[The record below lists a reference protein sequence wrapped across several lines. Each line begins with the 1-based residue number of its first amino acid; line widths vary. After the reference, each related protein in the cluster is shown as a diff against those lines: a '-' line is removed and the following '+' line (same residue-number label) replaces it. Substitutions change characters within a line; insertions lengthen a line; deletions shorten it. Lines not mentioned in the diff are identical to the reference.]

1 MMMASALILGT
12 LPVSAE
18 NAPSEK
24 AFLEKVPSE
33 NTISEFVLSDS
44 SKVFDIDEVVVVSQP
59 KEAFR
64 LRQQALSSTS
74 LGSFQIQKLGVHDL
88 RELSQYIPNF
98 VMPNYGSRL
107 SSAMYVRGIGSRVN
121 SPAVG
126 IYLDGI
132 PVMNKAAFNLHNY
145 QLSRVDMLRGPQGTL
160 YGQNTEGGLVK
171 MYSRN
176 PFSYEGTDVRIGYGS
191 KYYRNGEVAHYQ
203 RINDH
208 FGFSVAGFYDG
219 QNGFFRNTNT
229 GDRADKYNEAGGKLS
244 LNFRLNKGW
253 SIDWLANYQYV
264 DQNAFPYGLLDLETG
279 KSAQP
284 STTFTGTY
292 RRNNLITGLNIG
304 HHGESFDFAS
314 VTSYQYLKDR
324 MLMDQDYMPA
334 DYMHI
339 LQEQLSNAITQEF
352 TFKST
357 KPVGGFWHWTTGAF
371 FSYEWLKTNGP
382 VFFDDALTA
391 PIGNA
396 VQTQMYNAIL
406 GSMTS
411 KMMQAGMPEVAAK
424 KAAEAAIAKA
434 GGISMSVA
442 MGAPGRYHTPQYNL
456 GFYHESNFDITPRLK
471 GTLGLRYDYMHNE
484 VHYESSAFMA
494 MTANVMGKE
503 ATYTLRS
510 MLDNRAKDSYNQLLP
525 KFGLSWTLDDNQS
538 NVYATVSKGYRAG
551 GYNIQMF
558 SDILQTE
565 LNANRQQAMRGDYDV
580 PHTDEDYDNVNHTIS
595 YKPETSWNYELGT
608 HLNLFDN
615 SLHFDLSTFYMQ
627 VRNQQLSVMAGTY
640 GFGRMMV
647 NAGKSHSCGIEAS
660 LRGQLAN
667 GHLDWMANYGF
678 THAAFDEYKDGD
690 SEKADGKDGGSGNF
704 VDYKDKKVP
713 YVPAHTLSAMVDY
726 RFDIAEKGLRDI
738 TLGMNVNA
746 QGKTYWDNA
755 NTYSQK
761 FYAVAGAH
769 ADLNFGIAKL
779 SLWARNL
786 TNTYYHV
793 FAVDNSA
800 TGTKQYFAQRGNP
813 FQCGMD
819 VSLHF

>member
-1 MMMASALILGT
+1 MMMAAALAVCIL
-12 LPVSAE
+12 PASAE
-18 NAPSEK
+18 K
-24 AFLEKVPSE
+24 A
-33 NTISEFVLSDS
+33 LSDS

-64 LRQQALSSTS
+64 LRQQPLSSTS
-74 LGSFQIQKLGVHDL
+74 TGSFQIQKLGVHDL

-107 SSAMYVRGIGSRVN
+107 SSAMYVRGIGSRIN

-132 PVMNKAAFNLHNY
+132 PMMNKAAFNLHNY

-208 FGFSVAGFYDG
+208 FAFSLAGFYDG
-219 QNGFFRNTNT
+219 QNGFFRNAHT

-253 SIDWLANYQYV
+253 NIDWLANYQYV

-284 STTFTGTY
+284 ATTFTGTY
-292 RRNNLITGLNIG
+292 RRNNLITGLNINHQG
-304 HHGESFDFAS
+304 KCFDFSS
-314 VTSYQYLKDR
+314 VTSYQHLKDR
-324 MLMDQDYMPA
+324 MWMDQDYLPA
-334 DYMHI
+334 DYMGI
-339 LQEQLSNAITQEF
+339 LQEQLSNALTQEF
-352 TFKST
+352 TLKSN
-357 KPVGGFWHWTTGAF
+357 KPVGGVWHWTTGAF

-396 VQTQMYNAIL
+396 VQNQMYNAIL
-406 GSMTS
+406 SSMTI
-411 KMMQAGMPEVAAK
+411 KMMQQGMPESAAK
-424 KAAEAAIAKA
+424 RAAEAAIAKA
-434 GGISMSVA
+434 GGISMSMV

-456 GFYHESNFDITPRLK
+456 GFYHESNFDITPQLK
-471 GTLGLRYDYMHNE
+471 GTLGLRYDFMHNE

-494 MTANVMGKE
+494 MTANVMGKA

-510 MLDNRAKDSYNQLLP
+510 MLDNRAKDSYQQLLP
-525 KFGLSWTLDDNQS
+525 KFGLSWTIDNNRS
-538 NVYATVSKGYRAG
+538 NIYATVSKGYRAG

-580 PHTDEDYDNVNHTIS
+580 PHSDEDYDNVNHTIS

-608 HLNLFDN
+608 HLNLFSN
-615 SLHFDLSTFYMQ
+615 SLHLDLSTFYMQ

-647 NAGKSHSCGIEAS
+647 NARKSHCCGIEVS

-678 THAAFDEYKDGD
+678 THASFDEYNDGD
-690 SEKADGKDGGSGNF
+690 SERADVKDGEGKNF
-704 VDYKDKKVP
+704 VDYKGKKVP

-726 RFDIAEKGLRDI
+726 RFDIAERSLRDI
-738 TLGMNVNA
+738 TVGINVNA
-746 QGKTYWDNA
+746 KGKTYWDNA

-769 ADLNFGIAKL
+769 VDLNFGIAKL

-800 TGTKQYFAQRGNP
+800 TGAKQYFAQRGNP

>member
-1 MMMASALILGT
+1 MMMAAALT
-12 LPVSAE
+12 ACVLPVNAAK
-18 NAPSEK
+18 APSENV
-24 AFLEKVPSE
+24 LSE
-33 NTISEFVLSDS
+33 NTRSENARTEFVLSDS

-64 LRQQALSSTS
+64 LRQQPLSSTS

-208 FGFSVAGFYDG
+208 FAFSLAGFYDG
-219 QNGFFRNTNT
+219 QNGFFRNANT
-229 GDRADKYNEAGGKLS
+229 GERADKYNEAGGKLS

-253 SIDWLANYQYV
+253 NINWLANYQYV

-292 RRNNLITGLNIG
+292 RRNNLITGLNIN
-304 HHGESFDFAS
+304 HRGECFDFSS

-324 MLMDQDYMPA
+324 MLMDQDYQPA

-352 TFKST
+352 TFKSA

-396 VQTQMYNAIL
+396 VQSQMYNAIL
-406 GSMTS
+406 GSMTA

-424 KAAEAAIAKA
+424 KVAEAAIAKA
-434 GGISMSVA
+434 GGISMSVE
-442 MGAPGRYHTPQYNL
+442 MGAPGLYHTPQYNL

-494 MTANVMGKE
+494 MTANVMGAA

-510 MLDNRAKDSYNQLLP
+510 MLDNRAKDSYQQLLP
-525 KFGLSWTLDDNQS
+525 KFGLSWTIDNNQS
-538 NVYATVSKGYRAG
+538 NIYATVSKGYRAG

-608 HLNLFDN
+608 HLNLFNN
-615 SLHFDLSTFYMQ
+615 SLHLDLSTFYMQ

-667 GHLDWMANYGF
+667 GHLDWMVNYGF
-678 THAAFDEYKDGD
+678 THASFDEYTDGE
-690 SEKADGKDGGSGNF
+690 SNNQEGKAGESGNF

-713 YVPAHTLSAMVDY
+713 YVPAHTLAAMVDY
-726 RFDIAEKGLRDI
+726 RIDIAEKGLRDI
-738 TLGMNVNA
+738 TLGVNVNA

>member
-1 MMMASALILGT
+1 MMVSAFILGT

-18 NAPSEK
+18 KASSEK
-24 AFLEKVPSE
+24 AFLEKAPSE
-33 NTISEFVLSDS
+33 RKISEFVLSDS

-219 QNGFFRNTNT
+219 QNGFFRNANT

-244 LNFRLNKGW
+244 LNFHLNKGW

-456 GFYHESNFDITPRLK
+456 GYYSPLERYA
-471 GTLGLRYDYMHNE
+471 GL
-484 VHYESSAFMA
+484 A
-494 MTANVMGKE
+494 
-503 ATYTLRS
+503 L
-510 MLDNRAKDSYNQLLP
+510 
-525 KFGLSWTLDDNQS
+525 
-538 NVYATVSKGYRAG
+538 
-551 GYNIQMF
+551 
-558 SDILQTE
+558 
-565 LNANRQQAMRGDYDV
+565 
-580 PHTDEDYDNVNHTIS
+580 
-595 YKPETSWNYELGT
+595 
-608 HLNLFDN
+608 
-615 SLHFDLSTFYMQ
+615 
-627 VRNQQLSVMAGTY
+627 
-640 GFGRMMV
+640 
-647 NAGKSHSCGIEAS
+647 
-660 LRGQLAN
+660 
-667 GHLDWMANYGF
+667 
-678 THAAFDEYKDGD
+678 
-690 SEKADGKDGGSGNF
+690 
-704 VDYKDKKVP
+704 
-713 YVPAHTLSAMVDY
+713 
-726 RFDIAEKGLRDI
+726 
-738 TLGMNVNA
+738 
-746 QGKTYWDNA
+746 
-755 NTYSQK
+755 
-761 FYAVAGAH
+761 
-769 ADLNFGIAKL
+769 
-779 SLWARNL
+779 
-786 TNTYYHV
+786 
-793 FAVDNSA
+793 
-800 TGTKQYFAQRGNP
+800 
-813 FQCGMD
+813 
-819 VSLHF
+819 